1 MKQVRLLGTKHRK
14 IIAWVR
20 LVNREQPG
28 NRTTYISKTIE
39 LFNKKREIVE
49 IARISTRDIEE
60 INDDDKELLVISLT
74 KNHYITDWISKTKDS
89 SEEIRKILN
98 LAIAVE
104 EDNKPSR
111 LIPRHIFDEKY
122 NQKLYLNNIN
132 TERISLDTSENDCT
146 GQNDGFTNKRY
157 SNIGTVHKEPEKAKY
172 EDVVTEEDIEEERSK
187 EKNVMNDFL
196 QFVVK

>member
-104 EDNKPSR
+104 EDDKPSR
-111 LIPRHIFDEKY
+111 LISRHIFDEKY

-132 TERISLDTSENDCT
+132 TERISLDTSGNDCA
-146 GQNDGFTNKRY
+146 GQNDVFTNERH
-157 SNIGTVHKEPEKAKY
+157 SNIGTVHKGPEKAKY
-172 EDVVTEEDIEEERSK
+172 EDIVTKENIVEESSK
-187 EKNVMNDFL
+187 EKNVINDFI